1 MLDGLAGSDPLWYSL
16 ALSIDHSWFN
26 HLHEAEQGRV
36 TNTDNDPS
44 CFNESIVNITKCHQK
59 LLGSEARNLKFY
71 AIDHEDALISNFR
84 NSLAEKY
91 SEEFRFMAQ

>member
-1 MLDGLAGSDPLWYSL
+1 MILFA
-16 ALSIDHSWFN
+16 I
-26 HLHEAEQGRV
+26 
-36 TNTDNDPS
+36 
-44 CFNESIVNITKCHQK
+44 NESIVNITNFYLK